1 MITDIVS
8 ALESATSLKA
18 YPFWTDELK
27 ECIVY
32 EWTPRSDDGSKQNA
46 QMMIRIKTKTMASSA
61 WATNGR
67 MAPGASRTEAAPS
80 RTRQQASSTTSCTST
95 SSTGRTF
102 KEDIICQIKSYWA
115 AESCTSIP

>member
-8 ALESATSLKA
+8 ALESATSLRV

-46 QMMIRIKTKTMASSA
+46 QLMIRIKTKSMA
-61 WATNGR
+61 R
-67 MAPGASRTEAAPS
+67 
-80 RTRQQASSTTSCTST
+80 
-95 SSTGRTF
+95 
-102 KEDIICQIKSYWA
+102 
-115 AESCTSIP
+115 AESIAKSVKSALVSLGDEKKNDAWCKQNGGGTLKNEATGFIDYIMYFDLVYRSDI

>member
-8 ALESATSLKA
+8 ALESATSLRV

-46 QMMIRIKTKTMASSA
+46 QLMIRIKTKTMA
-61 WATNGR
+61 R
-67 MAPGASRTEAAPS
+67 
-80 RTRQQASSTTSCTST
+80 
-95 SSTGRTF
+95 
-102 KEDIICQIKSYWA
+102 
-115 AESCTSIP
+115 AESLATAAKSALVSLGDEKKNDAWCKQNGGGTLKNEATGFIDYIMYFDLIYRSDI

>member
-8 ALESATSLKA
+8 ALESATQLKV

-46 QMMIRIKTKTMASSA
+46 QMMIRIKTKTMGRAETIAKQVKETLISLGDEKKNDA
-61 WATNGR
+61 WCKQNGGGTLKNEATGFIDYIMYFDLVFR
-67 MAPGASRTEAAPS
+67 S
-80 RTRQQASSTTSCTST
+80 
-95 SSTGRTF
+95 
-102 KEDIICQIKSYWA
+102 DI
-115 AESCTSIP
+115 

>member
-8 ALESATSLKA
+8 ALESATSLRV

-46 QMMIRIKTKTMASSA
+46 QLMVRIKTKSMA
-61 WATNGR
+61 R
-67 MAPGASRTEAAPS
+67 
-80 RTRQQASSTTSCTST
+80 
-95 SSTGRTF
+95 
-102 KEDIICQIKSYWA
+102 
-115 AESCTSIP
+115 AESMATAVKTALISLGDEKKNDAWCKQNGGGTLKNEATGFIDYIMYFDLVYRSDI